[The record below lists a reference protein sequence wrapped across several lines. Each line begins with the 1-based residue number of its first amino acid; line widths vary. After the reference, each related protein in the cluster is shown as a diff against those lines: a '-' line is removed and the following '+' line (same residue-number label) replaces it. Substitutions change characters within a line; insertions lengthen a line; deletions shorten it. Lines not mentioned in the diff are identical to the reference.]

1 MMKNVEINEAMN
13 DDLIPSS
20 GWLVKLMSRNN
31 LLLRRMTTIAQ
42 KDPSHLTDKLVGY
55 VIHVQRLTMKGNYP
69 PNYVIA
75 LDETAV

>member
-20 GWLVKLMSRNN
+20 GWLVKFMSRNN

-42 KDPSHLTDKLVGY
+42 KEPSHLTDKLVGY

>member
-75 LDETAV
+75 LDKTAV

>member
-20 GWLVKLMSRNN
+20 GWLVKFMSRNN

-75 LDETAV
+75 LDKTAV